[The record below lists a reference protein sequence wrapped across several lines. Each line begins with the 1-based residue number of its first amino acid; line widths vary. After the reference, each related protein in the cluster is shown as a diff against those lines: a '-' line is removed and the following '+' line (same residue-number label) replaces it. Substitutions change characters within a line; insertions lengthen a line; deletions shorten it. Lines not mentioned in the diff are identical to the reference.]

1 MPDDEYVWVK
11 VGNGRERLV
20 LKSEVEDGL
29 REERVRHRLVNGLN
43 KVTLTEREKK
53 SLSKQLGEQVE
64 DANHAK
70 RIMREKGLRLME
82 RGEKAWEQGDAL
94 EAWADGGSQGECP
107 VADPRWK
114 SSRTPVDINE
124 IYRSIRSRNGR

>member
-20 LKSEVEDGL
+20 LRSEVEEGL
-29 REERVRHRLVNGLN
+29 REAKARHRLVNGLN

-53 SLSKQLGEQVE
+53 SLSKQLGEPVE

-94 EAWADGGSQGECP
+94 EAWVDNGSTGECP
-107 VADPRWK
+107 VGDPSWK
-114 SSRTPVDINE
+114 SSRAPVDIMD
-124 IYRSIRSRNGR
+124 IYRNIRSRNGR